1 MTNEQAN
8 AGDVLEQ
15 TLRSVARDKTNA
27 SATERMRAAV
37 ALDHLLGELDR
48 DARAMRSEIVTI
60 INGPA
65 K

>member
-27 SATERMRAAV
+27 SATERMRAAL

-48 DARAMRSEIVTI
+48 DARIMRSEMVAI